1 MSEPPVPP
9 GPPSNQDPPPP
20 PSGAG
25 APPSGGG
32 APPSGA
38 GVPPSGSPPPPPSG
52 TGAPPPPSGTG
63 SPPPPGGG
71 TVSPNRGLMIVL
83 SYLWLLALIPLLTE
97 KEDREVQWHAK
108 HGLVLFGAELILSV
122 LLWIG
127 TFLVEM
133 AALGCTSG
141 CLITS
146 VNLILWL
153 VILVVHVMCIVKGV
167 NGERFIIPG
176 VSQYAD
182 KL

>member
-9 GPPSNQDPPPP
+9 GPPSSQDPPPP

-25 APPSGGG
+25 APPPG

-38 GVPPSGSPPPPPSG
+38 GAPPPDAGSPPPPPSG
-52 TGAPPPPSGTG
+52 TGAPPPPSGSG
-63 SPPPPGGG
+63 APPPSAG
-71 TVSPNRGLMIVL
+71 TASPNRGLMIVL
-83 SYLWLLALIPLLTE
+83 SYLWLLGLIPLLTE

-108 HGLVLFGAELILSV
+108 HGLVLFGAEIILSV

-133 AALGCTSG
+133 AALGCASG

-146 VNLILWL
+146 VNLVLWL
-153 VILVVHVMCIVKGV
+153 VILVVHVMCIVKGI

-182 KL
+182 KF